1 MALGLWVGRN
11 IYKQMHGFT
20 LKTPNSQLY
29 EYKIGIYDFTA
40 ELVKND
46 ILAKSQ
52 PHMVQD
58 CGVIPNST
66 I

>member
-1 MALGLWVGRN
+1 
-11 IYKQMHGFT
+11 MHGFT

-52 PHMVQD
+52 PHMDQD